1 MVPANGEAPPS
12 TADQPASILVV
23 DDNSTNRI
31 KLRLAVRNLG
41 HRAEVA
47 EDGEAGLAAL
57 RSKPFDAVLLD
68 ILMPGLDGFD
78 VLRAL
83 KADEKLRDIPVIV
96 ISALDDETESV
107 VKAIELGAEDFLPK
121 DFDPVLLNARL
132 GASLTKKRF
141 RDQELEY
148 FRRVEQLTEAA
159 EVVETGR
166 FSPENLEL
174 DQLARR
180 DDALGRLAAVFRGM
194 AEEIYDRELRLRRA
208 VQMLQGS
215 LLVIAVGVVWG
226 LTPALSRMASGL
238 GSNPIGLAIWVNGIA
253 AVFCLGVAAYRGRLP
268 RLGWRELRFFLAW
281 AVVAGVFQRLTTF
294 WVTEHVEAAVL
305 SLIVTLQGFM
315 VFAFAAMM
323 KLEKATPRR
332 LAGLLVGLVGVA
344 AVLYT
349 RFEVD
354 GQSEDIWLFVAL
366 LLPFFFAVEGILL
379 ASQRPEHIDLFAS
392 VGIMML
398 LSAVLLTLMA
408 IYTGDLMP
416 LFVGGVTRLE
426 ILVLLMGIGGAA
438 SILLCFHLIA
448 TAGAVFASQSA
459 YAMTIAGIVWGMLLL
474 NEELSIVAWGAV
486 VFILIGLYLV
496 EPNPS
501 DDEIIL
507 KRSFAEKGREG
518 SQERG

>member
-1 MVPANGEAPPS
+1 MTASSATRSQGHDAQSAAEAP
-12 TADQPASILVV
+12 AEILVV
-23 DDNSTNRI
+23 DDNSTNRL
-31 KLRLAVRNLG
+31 KMRMAVRSLG
-41 HRAEVA
+41 HRAQVA
-47 EDGEAGLAAL
+47 EDGVRALEAL

-68 ILMPGLDGFD
+68 IVMPELDGFD

-83 KADEKLRDIPVIV
+83 KADAELRDIPVIV

-121 DFDPVLLNARL
+121 DFDPVLLKARL

-159 EVVETGR
+159 GVLESGR

-174 DQLARR
+174 DELAERE
-180 DDALGRLAAVFRGM
+180 DALGRLAAVFRGM
-194 AEEIYDRELRLRRA
+194 AAEIYDRELRLRRA

-238 GSNPIGLAIWVNGIA
+238 GSNPLGMALWVNGIA
-253 AVFCLGVAAYRGRLP
+253 AVLCLSIAAYRRRLP
-268 RLGWRELRFFLAW
+268 RLGWRELRFFLLW
-281 AVVAGVFQRLTTF
+281 ALIAGVLQRLTTF
-294 WVTEHVEAAVL
+294 WVTEHVEAAML

-315 VFAFAAMM
+315 VFAFAAAM

-332 LAGLLVGLVGVA
+332 LVGLLVGLIGVA

-354 GQSEDIWLFVAL
+354 GTAEDIWLGIAL
-366 LLPFFFAVEGILL
+366 LLPLFFAIEGILL
-379 ASQRPEHIDLFAS
+379 ASQRPEQIDIFAS

-398 LSAVLLTLMA
+398 LSALMLLPMVLYSGDMMA
-408 IYTGDLMP
+408 LGPSIG
-416 LFVGGVTRLE
+416 RLE
-426 ILVLLMGIGGAA
+426 ILVLLMGIGGAT
-438 SILLCFHLIA
+438 SIVLCFHLIA

-474 NEELSIVAWGAV
+474 NEELSAVAWGAV
-486 VFILIGLYLV
+486 VVILIGLYLV
-496 EPNPS
+496 EPNPN
-501 DDEIIL
+501 DDEIVL
-507 KRSFAEKGREG
+507 KRSFGRKAK
-518 SQERG
+518 